1 MVLRSL
7 CYPNPTR
14 LPVRG
19 QETRSRSRINIP
31 GSRTQDIFVAE
42 RFCRERWLEIVLS
55 VNGSIKE
62 AFMPVEDANEVSKEV
77 DVALSSTRF
86 KVIPGAKSEPPPE
99 PSPVS
104 MRDLEGLFRE
114 HQDRVF
120 RAAYRVTGSVVD
132 AEDVLQTVFL
142 RLSRRGDVNLEPN
155 PGSYLH
161 RAAINAALDLM
172 RQRARTES
180 IPIDD
185 VAPILAANPSFSP
198 ELQQRNRELRDCLR
212 RAISKLGEKS
222 AEMFV
227 LKYYEGYENTE
238 IPRLMGTSA
247 MVVGVL
253 LHRARARVK
262 KEVGDFLE
270 GGASNQYRER

>member
-1 MVLRSL
+1 M
-7 CYPNPTR
+7 
-14 LPVRG
+14 
-19 QETRSRSRINIP
+19 
-31 GSRTQDIFVAE
+31 
-42 RFCRERWLEIVLS
+42 S
-55 VNGSIKE
+55 VE
-62 AFMPVEDANEVSKEV
+62 DDANEVSKEV
-77 DVALSSTRF
+77 NVPLSATRF
-86 KVIPGAKSEPPPE
+86 KVIPGAKSEPPPD
-99 PSPVS
+99 PAPVS

-114 HQDRVF
+114 HHDRVF
-120 RAAYRVTGSVVD
+120 RAAYRVMGSVVD

-142 RLSRRGDVNLEPN
+142 RLSRRGGGDVSLEPN

-161 RAAINAALDLM
+161 RAAINAALDLL
-172 RQRARTES
+172 RQRARTEA

-185 VAPILAANPSFSP
+185 VATVLAANSGFSP

-238 IPRLMGTSA
+238 IAKLMGTSA

-270 GGASNQYRER
+270 GGASNQYRGR

>member
-1 MVLRSL
+1 M
-7 CYPNPTR
+7 
-14 LPVRG
+14 
-19 QETRSRSRINIP
+19 
-31 GSRTQDIFVAE
+31 A
-42 RFCRERWLEIVLS
+42 
-55 VNGSIKE
+55 
-62 AFMPVEDANEVSKEV
+62 VEDDAKEV
-77 DVALSSTRF
+77 RKEENVALNATQL
-86 KVIPGAKSEPPPE
+86 KVVPGAKSEPPPT
-99 PSPVS
+99 PSQVS
-104 MRDLEGLFRE
+104 MRDLESLFRQ
-114 HQDRVF
+114 HHDRVF

-142 RLSRRGDVNLEPN
+142 RLSRRGEVNLEPN

-161 RAAINAALDLM
+161 RAAINASLDLL
-172 RQRARTES
+172 RQRARTDS

-185 VAPILAANPSFSP
+185 VSQVLATNPRLSP

-227 LKYYEGYENTE
+227 LKYYEGYDNTE
-238 IPRLMGTSA
+238 IAQLMGTSA

-270 GGASNQYRER
+270 GGTATATV

>member
-1 MVLRSL
+1 
-7 CYPNPTR
+7 
-14 LPVRG
+14 
-19 QETRSRSRINIP
+19 
-31 GSRTQDIFVAE
+31 
-42 RFCRERWLEIVLS
+42 
-55 VNGSIKE
+55 
-62 AFMPVEDANEVSKEV
+62 MPVEDDAYEFSKEV
-77 DVALSSTRF
+77 NVALSATRF
-86 KVIPGAKSEPPPE
+86 KVIPGAKAEPPRE
-99 PSPVS
+99 PALGSI
-104 MRDLEGLFRE
+104 RDLEDLFRE
-114 HQDRVF
+114 HHDRVF
-120 RAAYRVTGSVVD
+120 RVAYRVTGSVVD

-161 RAAINAALDLM
+161 RAAINAALDLL

-185 VAPILAANPSFSP
+185 VTPVLAANPKLSP

-212 RAISKLGEKS
+212 RAISKLGAKS

-238 IPRLMGTSA
+238 IARLMGTSA

-262 KEVGDFLE
+262 RAVEDFLE
-270 GGASNQYRER
+270 GGR

>member
-1 MVLRSL
+1 M
-7 CYPNPTR
+7 P
-14 LPVRG
+14 
-19 QETRSRSRINIP
+19 
-31 GSRTQDIFVAE
+31 
-42 RFCRERWLEIVLS
+42 LED
-55 VNGSIKE
+55 
-62 AFMPVEDANEVSKEV
+62 DANKVSKEV
-77 DVALSSTRF
+77 NVALNATRF
-86 KVIPGAKSEPPPE
+86 KVIPGAKSEPPADPA
-99 PSPVS
+99 PVS

-114 HQDRVF
+114 HHDRVF
-120 RAAYRVTGSVVD
+120 RAAFRITGSVVD

-142 RLSRRGDVNLEPN
+142 RLSRRGAVSLEPN

-161 RAAINAALDLM
+161 RAAINASLDLM

-185 VAPILAANPSFSP
+185 VSPILVANPKLSP

-227 LKYYEGYENTE
+227 LKYYEGYDNTE
-238 IPRLMGTSA
+238 IAQLIGTSA

-253 LHRARARVK
+253 LHRARARVN
-262 KEVGDFLE
+262 KEAGEFLE
-270 GGASNQYRER
+270 TSTSTANVRERR